1 MYKNETNMQ
10 IAEKIIKLCTQ
21 VLLIPAN
28 LLSVVNLKLFFLAEK
43 KNKKQNRNYRMWCLL
58 SAATNHCLVMIY
70 LSWIVDNEGRK

>member
-43 KNKKQNRNYRMWCLL
+43 KNKKQNRNYR
-58 SAATNHCLVMIY
+58 T
-70 LSWIVDNEGRK
+70 